1 MTQKAKQQQMG
12 LSHSA
17 GKSQGLF
24 LSDDVKSTAF
34 YGGPGDCYRYRLTR
48 IWDATKPRILW
59 IMMNP
64 SVATETEDDRT
75 VAKCQRLARKWG
87 YGSMNVG
94 NSFAYRCT
102 DQKRLLEV
110 PDPVGKDNFK
120 YLFEMAEESEKVIL
134 AYGTPHAKEL
144 QAQGTKTARQL
155 AASGIELYALKIS
168 TKNRPCH
175 PLYLSEKLIPVPFS
189 V

>member
-1 MTQKAKQQQMG
+1 MNKRSNLKHA
-12 LSHSA
+12 HSA

-24 LSDDVKSTAF
+24 LGEDIKSTAL
-34 YGGPGDCYRYRLTR
+34 YGGLGDCYRYKLCRV
-48 IWDATKPRILW
+48 WDKTKPRIMW

-64 SVATETEDDRT
+64 SVATEKEDDRT
-75 VAKCQRLARKWG
+75 VAKCQRLSRKWG

-110 PDPVGKDNFK
+110 SDPVGKENLEHLLK
-120 YLFEMAEESEKVIL
+120 MAQESDCVLL
-134 AYGTPHAKEL
+134 AYGTPQAKML
-144 QAQGTKTARQL
+144 QAQGTKVAKFL
-155 AASGIELYALKIS
+155 ADAGINLYALKLS

-175 PLYLSEKLIPVPFS
+175 PLYLSETLKPIPFVP
-189 V
+189 